1 MECWQ
6 NVLATKNAD
15 VLGVVLECSAQQ
27 SLRFLRN
34 EARELWCP
42 GAGAPKHRGNRTSL
56 GLEIHRQ
63 SFGKYERGFEII
75 PQDEVFSE
83 TP

>member
-1 MECWQ
+1 MECGQ
-6 NVLATKNAD
+6 NVLATKNAE
-15 VLGVVLECSAQQ
+15 VFGVVLECSAQQ

-56 GLEIHRQ
+56 GLEYGMIHRQ
-63 SFGKYERGFEII
+63 GFGGFEII

-83 TP
+83 MP